1 MFILYFTCLT
11 VFYCKSLK
19 KLIDEIIKIIEA
31 KNKKNDLNKNYI
43 KNNKIDKI
51 YSRKNK
57 NKNNKRSKK
66 IKIEKKLMEYDSTFK
81 KLDKDSN
88 ITIMKNNIKNKIA
101 KDAKLN
107 ENNYKEH
114 KYILECTDSE
124 MNSLPYEKALM
135 IDKRTYFQ
143 YYFSLLKKKQIILFS
158 FYPNKD
164 YNAQIIK
171 SFLFFFFY
179 TSDMTINAFF
189 FTDDTMHKIYTDS
202 GKFNLNYQLPQI
214 IYSFLIS
221 NGINFIIEFLS
232 LSEDIIISIKVGNMN
247 IKRRKKKIYYMKLK
261 FCFFFIITFLLLLI
275 FGFYISCFCC
285 IYQNTQIHLIKKLAI
300 IKNIFSL

>member
-1 MFILYFTCLT
+1 
-11 VFYCKSLK
+11 
-19 KLIDEIIKIIEA
+19 
-31 KNKKNDLNKNYI
+31 
-43 KNNKIDKI
+43 
-51 YSRKNK
+51 
-57 NKNNKRSKK
+57 
-66 IKIEKKLMEYDSTFK
+66 MEYDSTFK

-88 ITIMKNNIKNKIA
+88 ITIMKNKIKNKIA

-164 YNAQIIK
+164 YNSQIIK

-179 TSDMTINAFF
+179 TSDMAINALF
-189 FTDDTMHKIYTDS
+189 FTDDTMHKIYTEK

-275 FGFYISCFCC
+275 FGFYIFCFCC
-285 IYQNTQIHLIKKLAI
+285 IYQNTQLHLIKDSLLSFGI
-300 IKNIFSL
+300 SLLYPIFISLIPGLFRIPALNNKKSGTHFYMYNLSKFIEFLNL